1 MGVIMQAVKDTKWK
15 WYKMIL
21 IDSILAAFIYIAKLF
36 LCQFTAV
43 RPQTSAWIFGQPTD
57 TDKL

>member
-1 MGVIMQAVKDTKWK
+1 MQAVEDTKWK

-36 LCQFTAV
+36 LCQFTTV